1 MKFKIVLLI
10 IATIFLSCKSDK
22 NRQQIEVK
30 SIAPATY
37 FGIIPCA
44 DCEGVE
50 MQVNLLT
57 DLTFIIKQVAL
68 GKKRSAHISTGTWEF
83 SDSTKAITL
92 KSINQSPKKFLLR
105 EYEIMEMLDIH
116 GKEIE
121 SKHNSTL
128 MKTKLFEH
136 ITDAFV
142 MKGIFTYMADAAIFV
157 DCSSQKRYPVAME
170 GKYIDLERKYL
181 ASINAGSPLLVTLE
195 GRLVLR
201 PKMEGEGESVM
212 LVVEKLNK
220 VWPQMDCKSSLSTAT
235 LKNTYWKLVELNG
248 KPVKVDTKEREV
260 HFILKADG
268 KSVKGF
274 GGCNNFMGSFEAG
287 KSKIKF
293 GPMAGTMQFCKNT
306 MELETSFMKALAE
319 ANNYKIFGETLA
331 LYRDGNVIAK
341 LESVYF

>member
-10 IATIFLSCKSDK
+10 IVTIFLNCKSDK
-22 NRQQIEVK
+22 SRQQIEVK
-30 SIAPATY
+30 LIAPATY
-37 FGIIPCA
+37 FGVIPCA
-44 DCEGVE
+44 DCEGIE
-50 MQVNLLT
+50 MQVNLLI

-68 GKKRSAHISTGTWEF
+68 GKKGNAHISTGTWVF
-83 SDSTKAITL
+83 SDSTKTITL
-92 KSINQSPKKFLLR
+92 KSINQSPKEFLLR
-105 EYEIMEMLDIH
+105 EYETMEMLDIH
-116 GKEIE
+116 GREIE
-121 SKHNSTL
+121 SKLNYTL
-128 MKTKLFEH
+128 MKRKHFEY
-136 ITDAFV
+136 ITDAFA
-142 MKGIFTYMADAAIFV
+142 MKGMFTYMADAAIFV
-157 DCSSQKRYPVAME
+157 DCSSQKKYPVAME
-170 GKYIDLERKYL
+170 GKYIDLEREYL
-181 ASINAGSPLLVTLE
+181 ASIDAGSPLLVTLE

-220 VWPQMDCKSSLSTAT
+220 AWPKMDCKSSLSTAT
-235 LKNTYWKLVELNG
+235 LRNTYWKLVELNG
-248 KPVKVDTKEREV
+248 KPVKVDTKEREA

-287 KSKIKF
+287 KSNIKF
-293 GPMAGTMQFCKNT
+293 GPMAGTMKFCKKT

-331 LYRDGNVIAK
+331 LYRDDNVIAK